1 MNSTSLLAGEYS
13 SGGFNDS
20 QSYATKVFGGPEQ
33 QHSVGTLA
41 GGNQDNTIATTAV
54 KNCQAGGKRNSRR
67 NSRRNT
73 RRNSRRNSR
82 KGGDMNKK
90 DMKRMVTK
98 IMKEKGGNILKKAMK
113 TGKDFKDAVSGS
125 VQDALEK
132 TKVVSEAI
140 QQSLRKKGGK
150 VRKTLKT
157 IIKKEMKK

>member
-20 QSYATKVFGGPEQ
+20 QSFATKVYGGTEQ
-33 QHSVGTLA
+33 QHSVGSLV
-41 GGNQDNTIATTAV
+41 GNQDNTIATTAV

-98 IMKEKGGNILKKAMK
+98 NMKEKGGNILKKAMK

>member
-73 RRNSRRNSR
+73 RNSR

>member
-20 QSYATKVFGGPEQ
+20 QSYATKVFGGPED

-73 RRNSRRNSR
+73 RNSR

-90 DMKRMVTK
+90 DMNRMVTK

-140 QQSLRKKGGK
+140 QKSLRKKGGK